1 MAIISVT
8 EISLSIK
15 ACFDSGLYKNVEV
28 LGEIS
33 GIKVAGPH
41 AYFALKDEN
50 CTIQCSCFQYKKTY
64 FPKDGEQVIVRG
76 DIDYYVK
83 SGKLSIVVR
92 EIKPYGDGLLA
103 QKFEMLKKQLEKEGL
118 FDESHKKP
126 IPKYNK
132 NVLVLT
138 SKTGAVIR
146 DIVTTVR
153 NKNPYTNIIVRDVR
167 VQGDGAGIQIAEALK
182 RVDSLG
188 YDVIVI
194 ARGGGSLE
202 DLAPFYDEMLARA
215 VYNANTPIVSAVG
228 HETDFSLCDF
238 VADKRAA
245 TPTAAAELVA
255 FDFYKT
261 VEYIQS
267 LNLIATDEILN
278 NFSRKGHRLEMAN
291 VKFSRAGSEF
301 YTGKEKKIIN
311 LSGHLIA
318 GAKKAI
324 NKSVVR
330 LKDNCIAAYNL
341 LLQKENVQEVKVNST
356 VAALDNLSPLKTLKR
371 GYFRLSKKG
380 VQINGVKSLAIG
392 DVINAR
398 GVDGSVE
405 AKIEKISL
413 QEVDE

>member
-1 MAIISVT
+1 MAVISVT
-8 EISLSIK
+8 EISLSVK
-15 ACFDSGLYKNVEV
+15 ACFDSGLFKNVEV

-33 GIKVAGPH
+33 GFKTSGPH
-41 AYFALKDEN
+41 AYFALKDEKAA
-50 CTIQCSCFQYKKTY
+50 IQCSCFQFRKTY
-64 FPKDGEQVIVRG
+64 IPKDGEQVIVRG
-76 DIDYYVK
+76 DLDYYVK
-83 SGKLSIVVR
+83 GGRLSIIVR

-103 QKFEMLKKQLEKEGL
+103 LKFEQLKKQLQSEGL

-153 NKNPYTNIIVRDVR
+153 NKNPYTNIVVRDVR
-167 VQGDGAGIQIAEALK
+167 VQGEGAGAQIAAALK
-182 RVDSLG
+182 NVDNLG

-202 DLAPFYDEMLARA
+202 DLAPFYDETLARA
-215 VYNANTPIVSAVG
+215 VYAAKTPIVSAVG

-261 VEYIQS
+261 LEYIEGLDLEAIRCLDRLFKTKS
-267 LNLIATDEILN
+267 HKLEVLNA
-278 NFSRKGHRLEMAN
+278 
-291 VKFSRAGSEF
+291 KFSKAGSEF
-301 YTGKEKKIIN
+301 YGGKEKKI
-311 LSGHLIA
+311 LSLSNALVA
-318 GAKKAI
+318 GAKKTL
-324 NKSVVR
+324 NKCVVR
-330 LKDNCIAAYNL
+330 LKDLDVSACNL
-341 LLQKENVQEVKVNST
+341 IKQKETEAEQKAK
-356 VAALDNLSPLKTLKR
+356 AAFASLDNLSPLKTLKR
-371 GYFRLSKKG
+371 GYFKISKG
-380 VQINGVKSLAIG
+380 DMQINGVKSLAVG
-392 DVINAR
+392 DVVKAR
-398 GVDGSVE
+398 GYDGSVE

-413 QEVDE
+413 NEGD